1 MKTKCPACGATTSLD
16 ALLGHSD
23 ASQAFAASLSIT
35 GPLAKPLVKYLAM
48 FRSESRDLTF
58 ERTAKLLNE
67 LAPDIVAKQIKRG
80 HHTYPA
86 PQGAWIWA
94 INIMLE
100 RRDQQ
105 KLDLPLKTHGYLY
118 EVISSYKP
126 EYVPTQDS
134 RPRHGLST
142 SVVGDRN
149 SKTQAELDSDQREH
163 ERLKNE
169 KSTVSFVE
177 MMRQTNEE
185 KRHIEMSTL
194 NNIPQ
199 AQLFAYVGQN
209 RLEGESHKECF
220 DRLKQAELLAQEQTT
235 QGKSA

>member
-1 MKTKCPACGATTSLD
+1 MKTKCPACGATCSLD

-23 ASQAFAASLSIT
+23 ASQAFVASLNLT
-35 GPLAKPLVKYLAM
+35 GALAKPLVKYLAM

-86 PQGAWIWA
+86 PQAAWVWA
-94 INIMLE
+94 ISVMLD

-126 EYVPTQDS
+126 ENAPVHMDTS
-134 RPRHGLST
+134 TGVRRST
-142 SVVGDRN
+142 SVT
-149 SKTQAELDSDQREH
+149 KTQAELDADQREH
-163 ERLKNE
+163 ERLKHE
-169 KSTVSFVE
+169 KPALSLAD
-177 MMRQTNEE
+177 MMRQTQEE
-185 KRHIEMSTL
+185 KKQIEMSSL
-194 NNIPQ
+194 KNIPQ
-199 AQLFAYVGQN
+199 PQLFAYVGQN
-209 RLEGESHKECF
+209 RLEGETHKQCF
-220 DRLKQAELLAQEQTT
+220 DRLKAAETAQDSTE
-235 QGKSA
+235 GKSA